1 MEDREIRGKR
11 KDEHLLLAQHLPD
24 GPGSSGFENINLIHD
39 SVPELD
45 LEEIDLGY
53 IFLGKKI
60 KFPLLINAITGG
72 TQQAAQV
79 NQALSTLAARQGI
92 AMAVGSQTI
101 AIEDP
106 GLKYTFALVREAN
119 PDGIVLANISAA
131 SGVKE
136 AIAAVEMIK
145 ADGLQLHFNIPQE
158 LAMPEGDRSFKG
170 ILKQVKE
177 IKENCPVP
185 IIAKEVGFGF
195 SRESIERIYQSGVS
209 IFDIG
214 GQGGTNFVTI
224 EDQRQGMFGSELD
237 QWGIPTAVSLIEA
250 LSMDL
255 PIKIIA
261 SGGIRSALDAAKA
274 LALGADMVGMAG
286 SLLKILLNHGSQELE
301 RELTAWLYRLKAVFL
316 MNGAANLEEIKNK
329 PVIILN
335 DTAQWIKSRG
345 IDKYKWSRR

>member
-170 ILKQVKE
+170 ILKQVLDSACPKAE
-177 IKENCPVP
+177 I
-185 IIAKEVGFGF
+185 
-195 SRESIERIYQSGVS
+195 
-209 IFDIG
+209 
-214 GQGGTNFVTI
+214 
-224 EDQRQGMFGSELD
+224 L
-237 QWGIPTAVSLIEA
+237 
-250 LSMDL
+250 L
-255 PIKIIA
+255 P
-261 SGGIRSALDAAKA
+261 
-274 LALGADMVGMAG
+274 GMAR
-286 SLLKILLNHGSQELE
+286 LLLNS
-301 RELTAWLYRLKAVFL
+301 RLTSAAIPPWGKRKSVNNKMIIVHMAFL
-316 MNGAANLEEIKNK
+316 LCTINI
-329 PVIILN
+329 
-335 DTAQWIKSRG
+335 TS
-345 IDKYKWSRR
+345 

>member
-1 MEDREIRGKR
+1 MEDKKIRGKR
-11 KDEHLLLAQHLPD
+11 KDEHLLLAQQLPD
-24 GPGSSGFENINLIHD
+24 GPRSSGLEHIHLLND

-45 LEEIDLGY
+45 LEEIDLGS
-53 IFLGKKI
+53 IFLGKKL

-72 TQQAAQV
+72 TRQAAQI
-79 NQALSTLAARQGI
+79 NQALSALAARQQI

-106 GLKYTFALVREAN
+106 GLRYTFALVREAN
-119 PDGIVLANISAA
+119 PEGIILANVSAA

-136 AIAAVEMIK
+136 ALEAVEMIK

-170 ILKQVKE
+170 ILKQVEK

-195 SRESIERIYQSGVS
+195 SRESIERIYQTGVK

-214 GQGGTNFVTI
+214 GQGGTNFVSI
-224 EDQRQGMFGSELD
+224 EDQRRGMFGSELD
-237 QWGIPTAVSLIEA
+237 GWGIPTAVSLIEA
-250 LSMDL
+250 LSLEL
-255 PIKIIA
+255 PVKIIA
-261 SGGIRSALDAAKA
+261 SGGIRSALGAAKA

-286 SLLKILLNHGSQELE
+286 SLLKILLNQGPVKLEQEMEAL
-301 RELTAWLYRLKAVFL
+301 LYRLKAVFL
-316 MNGAANLEEIKNK
+316 MTGARNLEELQEK
-329 PVIILN
+329 PLIILN
-335 DTAQWIKSRG
+335 ETAQWIESRG
-345 IDKYKWSRR
+345 IDNKWSRR